1 MKQNEAGMSAKRLC
15 KDISQSSDH
24 TSEKQ
29 KMLFRVAGWMCTGLQ
44 LENDIHILKVS
55 RKYFP
60 GTNFHSVY
68 EKLICN
74 NYSGPISKS

>member
-1 MKQNEAGMSAKRLC
+1 MKQNEARMSAKRLC

-60 GTNFHSVY
+60 GTNFWEFSFRLL
-68 EKLICN
+68 KINL
-74 NYSGPISKS
+74 